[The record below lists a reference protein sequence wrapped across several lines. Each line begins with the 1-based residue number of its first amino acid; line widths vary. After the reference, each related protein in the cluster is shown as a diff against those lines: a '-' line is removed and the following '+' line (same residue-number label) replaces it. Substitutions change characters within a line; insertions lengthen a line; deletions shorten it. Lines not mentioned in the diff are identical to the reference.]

1 MLSLNSLSLDYM
13 WENVSRGD
21 PDECWE
27 WLGERHKSGHGRL
40 KAVNHAGK
48 EIYLSAHRVIW
59 GLVHGRK
66 GLKSKTLHHECE
78 NPPCCNLRHL
88 QPMTKV
94 AHVDLHRPKEGESE

>member
-13 WENVSRGD
+13 WENVKRGD

-27 WLGERHKSGHGRL
+27 WLGEKHKSGHGRL

-59 GLVHGRK
+59 GLVHGRESIK
-66 GLKSKTLHHECE
+66 KKTLHHECE

-94 AHVDLHRPKEGESE
+94 AHVDLHRQKEGESE

>member
-13 WENVSRGD
+13 WENVRCGS

-40 KAVNHAGK
+40 KVVNHIGK
-48 EIYLSAHRVIW
+48 EVYLQAHRVIW

-66 GLKSKTLHHECE
+66 GIKKKTLHHECE

-88 QPMTKV
+88 RPMMKV
-94 AHVDLHRPKEGESE
+94 EHVDLHRPKEGESE